1 MPSAKG
7 PKQNAKQKA
16 KLPAKLVAAIAAKKE
31 KKAPAPKQ
39 KMTPTKQKM
48 TPTKQKM
55 MPPKQKSRK
64 KIAQDYARN
73 AIADGDTKAGKYE
86 KKMAVK
92 EAAGEGPGMYGKAP
106 KMKGPYMES
115 NAQEKKNLMMDDPID
130 TRASMGGPK
139 MKAGSWMSKH
149 TKSRM

>member
-7 PKQNAKQKA
+7 PKQNAKQRA

-64 KIAQDYARN
+64 KIVKDLSEN
-73 AIADGDTKAGKYE
+73 ALADSKSKNKSIRKDGEYE
-86 KKMAVK
+86 AEEAVK
-92 EAAGEGPGMYGKAP
+92 EGAGEGVGMYAP

-115 NAQEKKNLMMDDPID
+115 NAQEKKNLMNDNPIAS
-130 TRASMGGPK
+130 RASG
-139 MKAGSWMSKH
+139 GSWMSKH